1 MDLQKA
7 RDWFAGN
14 FSTRGELG
22 ASVSLWGAD
31 GEILSLAGGHEDAA
45 GTRPWTARTPVLIWS
60 ATKGPAAACC
70 LHALHAQGISLN
82 ERVGC
87 VWPEFTAAGKEQ
99 VTFRMLLQH
108 EAGLSALD
116 QPPAVEDREAVVAAL
131 AKQAPAWI
139 PGTAHGYHPRTFGFL
154 VDELV
159 RRLTGVESLG
169 KYWEQVFAGPMG
181 LDMWIGV
188 PEDVLPR
195 VAQVYGSKSVLPK
208 GDPFMTAFM
217 TPGSLT
223 SRSFA
228 SPKGLHSAAAMNAD
242 APRKACYPGFGGIAT
257 AGSLA
262 KFYAMLA
269 QGGTWQGGVLVPADW
284 LRQIITGGVQ
294 GMDVVLQMETAFSL
308 GFMRDPVDPDGR
320 KKRRVFGSACGA
332 FGHPGAGGSV
342 AFADPE
348 RRMGFAYVM
357 NQMELGVLPK
367 ERAQGLVDALFGGLA
382 GISGN

>member
-7 RDWFAGN
+7 RDWFAEN
-14 FSTRGELG
+14 FSRRAELE

-45 GTRPWTARTPVLIWS
+45 STRPWTVRTPVLVWS

-70 LHALHAQGISLN
+70 LHALLAQGMSPD
-82 ERVGC
+82 EKVGR
-87 VWPEFTAAGKEQ
+87 VWPAFTAAGKGEI
-99 VTFRMLLQH
+99 TFRMLLQH

-116 QPPAVEDREAVVAAL
+116 QPPAVEDRDAVVAAL
-131 AKQAPAWI
+131 EKQAPAWM

-159 RRLTGVESLG
+159 RRLSGAESLG
-169 KYWEQVFAGPMG
+169 QYWEQVFAGPMG
-181 LDMWIGV
+181 LEMWIGV

-208 GDPFMTAFM
+208 GDPFMNAFM

-228 SPKGLHSAAAMNAD
+228 SPKGLHSAAAMNLD

-257 AGSLA
+257 ARALS

-269 QGGTWQGGVLVPADW
+269 QGGTWQGDVLLPVDW
-284 LRQIITGGVQ
+284 LNQIATAGVQ
-294 GMDVVLQMETAFSL
+294 GMDLVLQMETAFSL
-308 GFMRDPVDPDGR
+308 GFMRDPVGRDGR
-320 KKRRVFGSACGA
+320 KKRRVFGSARGA

-367 ERAQGLVDALFGGLA
+367 ERAQGLVDALFGEDA
-382 GISGN
+382 GRSAN